1 LSYEAELLGLAL
13 LLYLYDSSALLYSNE
28 AMFSCNRARRW
39 SVSTGW
45 AGFTFAGRTLC
56 ILNPFTPHHPAF
68 RLAWD
73 VASIETPALQPPA
86 VDSTG
91 SDRANWSDRA
101 SAFDRLLLTTW
112 LAWIALFVMLP
123 VGLFTAA
130 GAYVVVPAL
139 VLLYGSS
146 VVGLWRLRRSAAHR
160 PADEKRFVGFAFEC
174 LACPPFAANM
184 IRRITL
190 QERIAEPVPLAGIRL
205 LDAERWDRLR
215 THCANL
221 SRDTSPHS

>member
-1 LSYEAELLGLAL
+1 LSYEAELFGLAL

-28 AMFSCNRARRW
+28 AVFSCNRARRW

-73 VASIETPALQPPA
+73 VASIQTLEIQTQEIQPPA
-86 VDSTG
+86 VHSTA
-91 SDRANWSDRA
+91 SDRESWSDRA
-101 SAFDRLLLTTW
+101 SSFDRLLLTTW
-112 LAWIALFVMLP
+112 LAWIALFVVLP

-130 GAYVVVPAL
+130 GAYAVVPAL
-139 VLLYGSS
+139 VLFYAST
-146 VVGLWRLRRSAAHR
+146 VVALWRLRQSTALR
-160 PADEKRFVGFAFEC
+160 PPDLKRFLSFAFEC

-205 LDAERWDRLR
+205 LDPERWDRLR
-215 THCANL
+215 AHCA
-221 SRDTSPHS
+221 SRHS

>member
-1 LSYEAELLGLAL
+1 MLGLAL
-13 LLYLYDSSALLYSNE
+13 LLYLYDSSALLYTNE
-28 AMFSCNRARRW
+28 AIFSCGHTRRW

-73 VASIETPALQPPA
+73 VASVDIPALQTPA
-86 VDSTG
+86 VGST
-91 SDRANWSDRA
+91 WSDRT
-101 SAFDRLLLTTW
+101 SAFDRLVLTTW
-112 LAWIALFVMLP
+112 VAWIALFIVLP
-123 VGLFTAA
+123 IGLFTAA
-130 GAYVVVPAL
+130 GAYAVVPAL
-139 VLLYGSS
+139 LLLYASS
-146 VVGLWRLRRSAAHR
+146 LVGLWRLRRATALGPPDR
-160 PADEKRFVGFAFEC
+160 KRFVGFAFEC

-190 QERIAEPVPLAGIRL
+190 QERIAEPVPVAGIRL

-215 THCANL
+215 THCASL